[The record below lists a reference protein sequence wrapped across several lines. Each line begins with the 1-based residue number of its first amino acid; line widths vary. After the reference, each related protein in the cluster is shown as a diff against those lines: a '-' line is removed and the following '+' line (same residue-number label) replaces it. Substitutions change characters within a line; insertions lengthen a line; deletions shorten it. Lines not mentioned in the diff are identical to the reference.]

1 MRDDQF
7 ELGGVL
13 FGKDCPVDITADG
26 WNPAAGEL
34 RGSSEPNP
42 IRNGVRF
49 GRRLRG
55 SALWQFKL
63 FTNLEDEAPAW
74 DALAELKEAWDAD
87 DLDDGDVVP
96 LRYTI
101 AGQTRRVYGQPQRWT
116 PTISNDRIGGNI
128 GAVCDF
134 ELIEDTVYEDDE
146 QSVVVPLGLPFDPDA
161 GIITPFTP
169 PVTFDAG
176 SVTRESEVEIG
187 GDKKT
192 PIAITFRGP
201 LTNAMVRIGDWSA
214 GVVDPIWGGPE
225 NTVTIDGRPWVVAAT
240 RRDGSGVRVDPRNT
254 RISKMW
260 LPPGRHQVVFTG
272 ESSTGAATATVTW
285 RNALRTPR

>member
-13 FGKDCPVDITADG
+13 FGKDCPVDITDDG
-26 WNPAAGEL
+26 WNPGAGEL
-34 RGSSEPNP
+34 RVPSDPNP
-42 IRNGVRF
+42 TRSGVRF

-55 SALWQFKL
+55 SALWEFKV

-87 DLDDGDVVP
+87 ELDDGGVVP
-96 LRYTI
+96 LRYAI
-101 AGQTRRVYGQPQRWT
+101 AGQTRRVYGQPRRWT
-116 PTISNDRIGGNI
+116 PTINNDRIGGKI

-161 GIITPFTP
+161 GIITPFIP

-176 SVTRESEVEIG
+176 SVTRESEVVIG

-192 PIAITFRGP
+192 PVAITFEGP
-201 LTNAMVRIGDWSA
+201 LTNAMVRIGGWSA
-214 GVVDPIWGGPE
+214 GLVDYVQGGPE
-225 NTVTIDGRPWVVAAT
+225 NAVTIDGRPWVVAAT
-240 RRDGSGVRVDPRNT
+240 RRDGGGARVDPRNT

-260 LPPGRHQVVFTG
+260 LPPGAHQVVFTG